1 MRDRDGQSYRRVA
14 SALEPPMFFLGVVF
28 VPVMLGPMLS
38 DLSSGSARAMEIA
51 AWVIWVAFVV
61 EYVWLLYLAPDRRE
75 MMRTHKLDLVIVL
88 VPVLRPLRFL
98 RVFRVASAS
107 TGLGRGMVAL
117 RQIGGR
123 PGFRPFFLILGTV
136 IVVGASF
143 ALAFE
148 HGQDGASIDHY
159 GDALWWAIVTCTT
172 VGYGDHFPVTAG
184 GQIVAVVLMLL
195 GIGAL
200 SVLTASIAALFIE
213 QDEEPELA
221 DLKAQLDRI
230 EQLLLEPVTTHART
244 SSHEPLMDATD
255 RAQAGIGS
263 VEDLRRE
270 LHESDE
276 LLQTRKANSQTGFGG
291 HEGF

>member
-159 GDALWWAIVTCTT
+159 GDALWW
-172 VGYGDHFPVTAG
+172 GDRDVHDCGIWRPFPSHCRRTDCRG
-184 GQIVAVVLMLL
+184 C
-195 GIGAL
+195 
-200 SVLTASIAALFIE
+200 
-213 QDEEPELA
+213 
-221 DLKAQLDRI
+221 
-230 EQLLLEPVTTHART
+230 THAAR
-244 SSHEPLMDATD
+244 D
-255 RAQAGIGS
+255 RRFVGS
-263 VEDLRRE
+263 NSKHRCS
-270 LHESDE
+270 LH
-276 LLQTRKANSQTGFGG
+276 
-291 HEGF
+291 

>member
-1 MRDRDGQSYRRVA
+1 
-14 SALEPPMFFLGVVF
+14 
-28 VPVMLGPMLS
+28 
-38 DLSSGSARAMEIA
+38 
-51 AWVIWVAFVV
+51 
-61 EYVWLLYLAPDRRE
+61 
-75 MMRTHKLDLVIVL
+75 
-88 VPVLRPLRFL
+88 
-98 RVFRVASAS
+98 
-107 TGLGRGMVAL
+107 
-117 RQIGGR
+117 
-123 PGFRPFFLILGTV
+123 
-136 IVVGASF
+136 
-143 ALAFE
+143 
-148 HGQDGASIDHY
+148 
-159 GDALWWAIVTCTT
+159 
-172 VGYGDHFPVTAG
+172 
-184 GQIVAVVLMLL
+184 MLL

-276 LLQTRKANSQTGFGG
+276 LLKTRKANSQTGFGG